1 MPLIAMKVDMTGWPW
16 SSMLSSFSLGF
27 VMVVFSSLAGNVEWM
42 FSNQQRKIESASE
55 EVDIHDSISEW
66 DMV

>member
-16 SSMLSSFSLGF
+16 SSMLSSLSLGF

-42 FSNQQRKIESASE
+42 FSNQ
-55 EVDIHDSISEW
+55 
-66 DMV
+66 